1 MHDKVTAVIPG
12 YNCSDLTVRCLDH
25 LAAYAP
31 GISVIYVDDGSTEAE
46 FASVRQYLD
55 HSALDYTIIRNTANR
70 GFSHAVNCGLRIV
83 KNHPLVLNNDCYVGP
98 ECVAQLHAT
107 LERLPEVAAVV
118 PVTDGPNLSK
128 MDRTPERRQRFK
140 KSLAALRD
148 NATIEEV
155 AVLVRAEGHQVFKR
169 MGAAIPFFCALLR
182 KEAVDA
188 VGILNADDYPAGLG
202 ADDEWCL
209 RAVSAGWRTAIDFG
223 AFASH
228 DGWSTFKRFNINR
241 QRLHQESHR
250 KLNKA
255 RRKV

>member
-188 VGILNADDYPAGLG
+188 VGILNADD
-202 ADDEWCL
+202 
-209 RAVSAGWRTAIDFG
+209 
-223 AFASH
+223 
-228 DGWSTFKRFNINR
+228 
-241 QRLHQESHR
+241 
-250 KLNKA
+250 
-255 RRKV
+255 